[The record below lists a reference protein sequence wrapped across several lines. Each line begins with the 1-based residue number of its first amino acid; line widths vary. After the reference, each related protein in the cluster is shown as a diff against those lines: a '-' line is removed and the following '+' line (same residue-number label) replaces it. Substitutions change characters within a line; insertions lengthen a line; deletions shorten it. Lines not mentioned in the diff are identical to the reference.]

1 MTTKMAL
8 AISQRTCM
16 GSSGRTQ
23 AVRSLQ
29 AFPRR
34 RREPLDL
41 CQKRHTGNRSPLIGN
56 SMKRAL
62 RILALAIAMALVAGM
77 PLAVRPVAAHQQVTV
92 GEFVLTVGW
101 KVEPA
106 VAGYVNGLDLGIQHR
121 FSNGTTVW
129 VVGVAGNLTAVLTTG
144 PKSVSK
150 ALEPQADRD
159 GWYTFD
165 VIPTRVGTYTVRLQ
179 GTLGTTPVDV
189 MVPLDDVSPA
199 SDFAFPVA
207 DQPASDLQSRLDA
220 ANAAIAGLQW
230 QLCVAVALAV
240 LGILMAAA
248 GVMMGRRMSR
258 GPRKEP

>member
-1 MTTKMAL
+1 MQRSVRVLAFVLVIGLVTAL
-8 AISQRTCM
+8 
-16 GSSGRTQ
+16 
-23 AVRSLQ
+23 
-29 AFPRR
+29 
-34 RREPLDL
+34 
-41 CQKRHTGNRSPLIGN
+41 
-56 SMKRAL
+56 
-62 RILALAIAMALVAGM
+62 
-77 PLAVRPVAAHQQVTV
+77 PLAVRPASAHRLVTL
-92 GEFVLTVGW
+92 GEYELTVGW

-220 ANAAIAGLQW
+220 ANAAIAGLQV
-230 QLCVAVALAV
+230 QLTLAVALAV

>member
-1 MTTKMAL
+1 MQTSARVLVLVIAL
-8 AISQRTCM
+8 
-16 GSSGRTQ
+16 G
-23 AVRSLQ
+23 
-29 AFPRR
+29 
-34 RREPLDL
+34 
-41 CQKRHTGNRSPLIGN
+41 
-56 SMKRAL
+56 
-62 RILALAIAMALVAGM
+62 LVATL
-77 PLAVRPVAAHQQVTV
+77 PLAVRPASAHQQVTV
-92 GEFVLTVGW
+92 GEYELTVGW

-106 VAGYVNGLDLGIQHR
+106 VAGYVNGLDLGIQHH

-144 PKSVSK
+144 PKNVSK

-165 VIPTRVGTYTVRLQ
+165 VIPTRVGTYTVRLR

-189 MVPLDDVSPA
+189 TVHLDDVSPA
-199 SDFAFPVA
+199 SDLAFPVA

-230 QLCVAVALAV
+230 QLSVAFALAV
-240 LGILMAAA
+240 LGILVAVA

-258 GPRKEP
+258 GPQKEP

>member
-1 MTTKMAL
+1 MQTSARVLVLVIAL
-8 AISQRTCM
+8 
-16 GSSGRTQ
+16 G
-23 AVRSLQ
+23 
-29 AFPRR
+29 
-34 RREPLDL
+34 
-41 CQKRHTGNRSPLIGN
+41 
-56 SMKRAL
+56 
-62 RILALAIAMALVAGM
+62 LVATL
-77 PLAVRPVAAHQQVTV
+77 PLAVRPASAHQQVTV
-92 GEFVLTVGW
+92 GEYELTVGW

-106 VAGYVNGLDLGIQHR
+106 VAGYVNGLDLGIQHH

-144 PKSVSK
+144 PKNVSK

-189 MVPLDDVSPA
+189 TIHLDDVSPA

-207 DQPASDLQSRLDA
+207 DPPASDLQSRLDA

-230 QLCVAVALAV
+230 QLTLAVALAV

>member
-1 MTTKMAL
+1 
-8 AISQRTCM
+8 
-16 GSSGRTQ
+16 
-23 AVRSLQ
+23 
-29 AFPRR
+29 
-34 RREPLDL
+34 
-41 CQKRHTGNRSPLIGN
+41 
-56 SMKRAL
+56 
-62 RILALAIAMALVAGM
+62 
-77 PLAVRPVAAHQQVTV
+77 
-92 GEFVLTVGW
+92 LTVGW
-101 KVEPA
+101 RDEPT
-106 VAGYVNGLDLGIQHR
+106 VAGYLNGLDLGIQHR

-144 PKSVSK
+144 PKGGSK

-165 VIPTRVGTYTVRLQ
+165 VIPARVGTYTVRLQ
-179 GTLGTTPVDV
+179 GTLRTTPVDA

-230 QLCVAVALAV
+230 QLGVAVALAV

-248 GVMMGRRMSR
+248 GVMMGRRMSKVHGR
-258 GPRKEP
+258 SHETPRTAIRTLRDLRRSDARERARLGPRPVCQFHTFADCAE

>member
-1 MTTKMAL
+1 MQTSARVLVLVIAL
-8 AISQRTCM
+8 
-16 GSSGRTQ
+16 G
-23 AVRSLQ
+23 
-29 AFPRR
+29 
-34 RREPLDL
+34 
-41 CQKRHTGNRSPLIGN
+41 
-56 SMKRAL
+56 
-62 RILALAIAMALVAGM
+62 LVATL
-77 PLAVRPVAAHQQVTV
+77 PLAVRPASAHQQVTV
-92 GEFVLTVGW
+92 GEYELTVGW

-106 VAGYVNGLDLGIQHR
+106 VAGYVNGLDLGIQHH

-144 PKSVSK
+144 PKNVSK

-189 MVPLDDVSPA
+189 TIHLDDVSPA

-207 DQPASDLQSRLDA
+207 DPPASDLQSRLDA

-230 QLCVAVALAV
+230 QLTLAVALAV
-240 LGILMAAA
+240 LGILLAAA
-248 GVMMGRRMSR
+248 GVIMGRRMSR